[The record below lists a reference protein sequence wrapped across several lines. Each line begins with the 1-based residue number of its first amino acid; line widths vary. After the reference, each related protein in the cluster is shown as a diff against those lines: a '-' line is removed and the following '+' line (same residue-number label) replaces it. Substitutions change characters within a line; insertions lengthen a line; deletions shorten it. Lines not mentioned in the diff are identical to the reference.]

1 MRMTRVVA
9 ASSPISLSL
18 IFFYTGTLLISL
30 TTFRP
35 VASFFNASDAFYLLA
50 ILLLT
55 IKLLHAGENPLRL
68 FTRDNPFFKPL
79 LIFLLGATLS
89 LTNSA
94 DLTTALIVIGK
105 YVFLFGI
112 WLPSGIR
119 LLNTPQRI
127 NTMLFV
133 LVAAALVPL
142 IPGISD
148 YYFHTRM
155 TVVIDRVLNMNME
168 HPIPLEGRFGSVMG
182 HPNNFGFLLV
192 VVYPV
197 ALWLI
202 FYHQDARCKW
212 MGVVFYAA
220 LLFGCMVTASRSA
233 IIAMAVQSV
242 CFLAFMPHYRHRWK
256 IAAFALLVVFSGT
269 VLLITIKTQPVV
281 ILDRFIEMSGYNI
294 GEYEPDL
301 ERIDYVKKALWD
313 IRDHPLTGTG
323 AEDAAVGP
331 DIGVHNTVFRLWAS
345 IGLWGLIFAFWVYG
359 QALFSGFL
367 LIKQKLRAGER
378 ESASVAFLLL
388 ISIGGW
394 ILIDM
399 VQPQFYDRF
408 KFITLILLFSLAAQ
422 SRKAIASLPAPDRR
436 QAGV

>member
-1 MRMTRVVA
+1 MVA
-9 ASSPISLSL
+9 AFSPISLSIIL
-18 IFFYTGTLLISL
+18 FYSGTLLISL

-35 VASFFNASDAFYLLA
+35 VASFFNASDALYLLA

-55 IKLLHAGENPLRL
+55 IKLLHAGENPLLL

-89 LTNSA
+89 LMNSA

-105 YVFLFGI
+105 YFFLFGV

-119 LLNTPQRI
+119 LLNTPQRVH
-127 NTMLFV
+127 TMLFV
-133 LVAAALVPL
+133 LIAAALVPL

-155 TVVIDRVLNMNME
+155 TVFINRVLDMNMD
-168 HPIPLEGRFGSVMG
+168 HSIPLEGRFGSVMG

-202 FYHQDARCKW
+202 FFHQNVRCKW
-212 MGVVFYAA
+212 IGVVFYAA

-242 CFLAFMPHYRHRWK
+242 CFLAFMPHYQQRMK
-256 IAAFALLVVFSGT
+256 IAAFALLLICSGT
-269 VLLITIKTQPVV
+269 VFLITIKTQPVV

-301 ERIDYVKKALWD
+301 ERIDYIKKALGD

-331 DIGVHNTVFRLWAS
+331 AIGVHNTIFRLWAS
-345 IGLWGLIFAFWVYG
+345 IGLGGLIFTCWIYA
-359 QALFSGFL
+359 QALITGFL
-367 LIKQKLRAGER
+367 LVRKKMKAGER
-378 ESASVAFLLL
+378 ESASIAFLLL

-394 ILIDM
+394 ILVDM

-408 KFITLILLFSLAAQ
+408 KFIMLILLFSLAAQ
-422 SRKAIASLPAPDRR
+422 SQKASLSDLPPI
-436 QAGV
+436 VEKPCE